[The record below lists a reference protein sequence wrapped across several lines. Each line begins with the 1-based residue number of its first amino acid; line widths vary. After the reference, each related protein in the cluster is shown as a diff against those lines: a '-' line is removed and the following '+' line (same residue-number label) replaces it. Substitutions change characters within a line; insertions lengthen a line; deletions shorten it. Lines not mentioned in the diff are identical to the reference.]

1 MAKALFS
8 KNSSGSDSNYIGIV
22 STSDWSTAESLVDT
36 EKTSVIE
43 ISDSDFNNYRNGTSY
58 IQREDGGSIT
68 SDSEAIA
75 NETQEDADKYME
87 DMKAGHKDAM
97 ATWIATGRT
106 YKISE
111 ATTWHSFL
119 ESWDTSAITWPTD
132 KTFEQYLESI
142 SQDYVS
148 PLQLCL

>member
-8 KNSSGSDSNYIGIV
+8 KNSSSTDSNYIGIV

-36 EKTSVIE
+36 GVTDVIE
-43 ISDSDFNNYRNGTSY
+43 ISDVDFNNYRNGTSY
-58 IQREDGGSIT
+58 INREDGGTIVSN
-68 SDSEAIA
+68 SDAI
-75 NETQEDADKYME
+75 NNQTQEDAKKYME
-87 DMKAGHKDAM
+87 DMKDWHKTVM
-97 ATWIATGRT
+97 ATWIADGRT

-111 ATTWHSFL
+111 ATTWNSFL
-119 ESWDTSAITWPTD
+119 ESWDTSAITWPLD

>member
-8 KNSSGSDSNYIGIV
+8 KNSSGTDSNYIGIV

-36 EKTSVIE
+36 NATTVIE

-58 IQREDGGSIT
+58 IHREDGGSIE

-75 NETQEDADKYME
+75 NETQDDADKYME
-87 DMKAGHKDAM
+87 EMKDWHKTVM
-97 ATWIATGRT
+97 ATWIAENRS
-106 YKISE
+106 YKSSE
-111 ATTWHSFL
+111 VATWHSFL
-119 ESWDTSAITWPTD
+119 ESWDTSAITWPLD

-148 PLQLCL
+148 PLQLCV